1 MTTMMIV
8 TIRIVEEYGSVTIT
22 ISTTILHNES

>member
-22 ISTTILHNES
+22 ISTKIIHNES